1 MPDSF
6 DVSDQNTEKY
16 IEYMQPIFNG
26 KVSSI
31 EYESYLIQNSLCH
44 DTYF

>member
-1 MPDSF
+1 MPHSF
-6 DVSDQNTEKY
+6 DVYDETTEKY
-16 IEYMQPIFNG
+16 IEFMKPMFNG

-31 EYESYLIQNSLCH
+31 EYESLLIQNSLCH